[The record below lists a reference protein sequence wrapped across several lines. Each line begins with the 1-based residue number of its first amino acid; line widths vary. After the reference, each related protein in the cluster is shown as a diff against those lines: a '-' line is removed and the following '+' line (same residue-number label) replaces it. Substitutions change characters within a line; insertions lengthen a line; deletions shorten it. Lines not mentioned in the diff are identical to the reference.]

1 MAMQFDPTSQLLI
14 PIITFLIGGG
24 LARTFDWF
32 RRVKSDKREFY
43 KNEME
48 LFSSKCKMLEDR
60 IHQLELSGL
69 PDVGPTWV
77 RDSKGIFRDISTS
90 FEIEFLLPSGLRRE
104 DIIGKTLKESFSAE
118 LSEFSGIIEELSV
131 EALASIKR
139 YAIRYGVKV
148 PNNDKCHLMVK
159 EVAVSNDNSVFFVG
173 RAYVIDDKNCQ

>member
-1 MAMQFDPTSQLLI
+1 
-14 PIITFLIGGG
+14 
-24 LARTFDWF
+24 
-32 RRVKSDKREFY
+32 
-43 KNEME
+43 
-48 LFSSKCKMLEDR
+48 MLEDR
-60 IHQLELSGL
+60 INQLELSGL

-104 DIIGKTLKESFSAE
+104 DIIGKTLKESFSSE
-118 LSEFSGIIEELSV
+118 LSEFSDILEELKV
-131 EALASIKR
+131 EALSSIKR